1 MIIMKKVLL
10 ILAHPDK
17 NSLSAKLLDFYYDN
31 ANQKGCEVRQIF
43 LGDLNFN
50 LNLAKGYKEIQ
61 ELEPDLKK
69 SQEDILWA
77 DHLVF
82 AFPIWWYT
90 FPALL
95 KGFIDRVFLPGFA
108 FKYKK
113 KSPIP
118 DKLLQGKTADIIC
131 TSGAPRL
138 FYFFKGGNIG
148 PSLLKRILRF
158 CGIKTR
164 NKILIGSVVGEVS
177 DAKLEGYKKM
187 IKKII

>member
-1 MIIMKKVLL
+1 MKKILL
-10 ILAHPDK
+10 ILAHPNKD
-17 NSLSAKLLDFYYDN
+17 SLSAKLLDFYYN
-31 ANQKGCEVRQIF
+31 TAKEKGREVRRIF
-43 LGDLNFN
+43 LGDINFD

-69 SQEDILWA
+69 AQEDIIWA

-82 AFPIWWYT
+82 AFPIWWYS

-108 FKYKK
+108 FKYKD

-118 DKLLQGKTADIIC
+118 DKLLKGKTADIIC
-131 TSGAPRL
+131 TSGAPKIN
-138 FYFFKGGNIG
+138 YFLNNGNIG
-148 PSLLKRILRF
+148 PKLLKNILKF
-158 CGIKTR
+158 CGIKTK
-164 NKILIGSVVGEVS
+164 NKILIGSVVGEVP
-177 DAKLEGYKKM
+177 DIKLEGYKKM